1 MSEEIKLV
9 QSGLTYGSVFIFTIF
24 VVLTTIY
31 ISRYFFPITINV
43 DDQGNVYVKKELFK
57 KLNASFK
64 MEDEELKSSLNKE
77 DEENKKVSYSLIEIF
92 KVPVT
97 QPESITESATEIFGD
112 NLTDPLV
119 TDRMFN

>member
-31 ISRYFFPITINV
+31 ISRYFFPIIINV

-57 KLNASFK
+57 KLNVSFK
-64 MEDEELKSSLNKE
+64 IEDEEI
-77 DEENKKVSYSLIEIF
+77 KKDSYSLIENI
-92 KVPVT
+92 KVPVS
-97 QPESITESATEIFGD
+97 QSESVTESATVVLSD